1 MKKSITII
9 VFVLLTALQFNA
21 QKIEI
26 NKVFGGYQF
35 TQNDKT
41 LTLSQMQ
48 DIMKENKEA
57 FALVQSAKAN
67 QTWAMILGAA
77 GGGLIGFPI
86 GTAIGGGDPEW
97 ALAGAGA
104 ALIVATIPIVKGFNR
119 KTKKAVDLYNATYYT
134 SNYQFKPSFN
144 LNIKGTSLGLSMTF

>member
-1 MKKSITII
+1 
-9 VFVLLTALQFNA
+9 
-21 QKIEI
+21 
-26 NKVFGGYQF
+26 
-35 TQNDKT
+35 
-41 LTLSQMQ
+41 MQ

-57 FALVQSAKAN
+57 YALVQSAKSN
-67 QTWAMILGAA
+67 QTWAMILGTA
-77 GGGLIGFPI
+77 GGALVGFPL

-119 KTKKAVDLYNATYYT
+119 KTKKAVDLYNAAHYT

-144 LNIKGTSLGLSMTF
+144 LNIKGTSLGLTMTF